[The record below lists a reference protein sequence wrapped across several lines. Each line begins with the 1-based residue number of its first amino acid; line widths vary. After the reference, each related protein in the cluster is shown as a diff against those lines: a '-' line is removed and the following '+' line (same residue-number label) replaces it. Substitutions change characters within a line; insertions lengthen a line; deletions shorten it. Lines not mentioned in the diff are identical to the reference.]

1 MILRRFAVQKPKQAF
16 SKLSKRSIID
26 IVSGDSKGQG
36 SDNRTFVRGF
46 GDHCFQVN
54 EVLVRDS
61 VLLLPQSFYIWKAK
75 TFDAINEDSL
85 SIFPLLFP
93 TVELII
99 IGCGLRVPN
108 RLSPELVQHFRSKGI
123 VVELMNS
130 TSALTTFNVL
140 NGEGRNVGAAI
151 LPLHG
156 IEKLV

>member
-1 MILRRFAVQKPKQAF
+1 MLQRAKFQKSLANCLRVY
-16 SKLSKRSIID
+16 KRNIVD
-26 IVSGDSKGQG
+26 IVSGNSKGQG
-36 SDNRTFVRGF
+36 SENRTFVRGF

-75 TFDAINEDSL
+75 TFEDINMDSL

-93 TVELII
+93 TIELVI

-108 RLSPELVQHFRSKGI
+108 RLSPELVQSFRSKGI
-123 VVELMNS
+123 VVELMTS

-156 IEKLV
+156 VEKHE